1 MAEVKIL
8 SGLNFNGNPAK
19 QFLIEPLT
27 EDPAT
32 DASWVSRMYYNT
44 TTKKYRFFNGTAW
57 KDVSETDITFDDKTM
72 VKDATTEKYAA
83 YAVLT
88 QDAFSPVCDTPNS
101 LFLVDGDVY
110 FYDGSSY
117 TLIISSCP
125 FPVGGI
131 YISIGNTNPSTIW
144 TGTTWSLL
152 TTGCTLWNTS
162 VGGGTALKGTLPSL
176 PTATAT
182 SSGAHTHTWNGYYG
196 CNSGTHGSIRSR
208 DPISG
213 DPADTA
219 TSSAGAHTHTV
230 SFTVGAIYGAATDNT
245 TVRPTSIAVCMW
257 QRTA

>member
-32 DASWVSRMYYNT
+32 GVSWVSRMYYNT

-72 VKDATTEKYAA
+72 VKDATTGKYAA

-88 QDAFSPVCDTPNS
+88 QDALPSPCDKPHS
-101 LFLVDGDVY
+101 LFLVEGKLY
-110 FYDGSSY
+110 FYDDSNY
-117 TLIISSCP
+117 IEILNKCP

-131 YISIGNTNPSTIW
+131 YIRMDNTNPSTLW
-144 TGTTWSLL
+144 ADTSWSLL
-152 TTGCTLWNTS
+152 TGGRCLWNTS
-162 VGGGTALKGTLPSL
+162 TGGGELLDGMLPAL
-176 PTATAT
+176 PTMSLST
-182 SSGAHTHTWNGYYG
+182 
-196 CNSGTHGSIRSR
+196 
-208 DPISG
+208 D
-213 DPADTA
+213 
-219 TSSAGAHTHTV
+219 GAHTHTV
-230 SFTVGAIYGAATDNT
+230 DSDYDFSNPYCQKNNYYGLPTNTTVTTSTAGKHTHTITFGASTVYGASTDNT